1 MNPVDDALK
10 DPVPVPVP
18 VVSPPATDGLS
29 AAYAAQDDA
38 PKVKASM
45 RFGLWVLL
53 GLLILNIVLWFA
65 YTNTR
70 NVWGSSSESAV
81 QANIAAEKIGTPSL
95 SKAKTPAPAV
105 TPPVPTAA
113 TPPPVPV
120 PVLVSEK
127 TACMVWSFSNNT
139 DAKRADSRLAERA
152 WSGYTTELADEAST
166 HMAFVGPFSTQAQAD
181 AMLKKIVALKIKD
194 YSLLPSNSIALGVV
208 ATREAGQQLQ
218 QQLINRGLKD
228 VQLIER
234 QGKVKRNRYRFEQ
247 MTMSSLQALRQLV
260 DGVGTLTECGKP

>member
-1 MNPVDDALK
+1 MNTVDDALK
-10 DPVPVPVP
+10 EAVPMPVP

-29 AAYAAQDDA
+29 AAYAAHDDA
-38 PKVKASM
+38 PKVKASI

-53 GLLILNIVLWFA
+53 GLLLLNVALWF
-65 YTNTR
+65 THTSTR
-70 NVWGSSSESAV
+70 AVWGSSSESAV
-81 QANIAAEKIGTPSL
+81 QANMAAEKIGNPSL
-95 SKAKTPAPAV
+95 SKTKTSAPPV

-113 TPPPVPV
+113 TPPPA
-120 PVLVSEK
+120 PVLEK

-139 DAKRADSRLAERA
+139 DAKRADSRLAEQA
-152 WSGYTTELADEAST
+152 WGGYTTELADEAST
-166 HMAFVGPFSTQAQAD
+166 HMAFVGPFSTQAQAQ
-181 AMLKKIVALKIKD
+181 AMLKKIAALKIKD

-208 ATREAGQQLQ
+208 ATREGAQQLQ

-234 QGKVKRNRYRFEQ
+234 QGKIKRKRYRFEQ
-247 MTMSSLQALRQLV
+247 MAPSSMQALRQLV

>member
-29 AAYAAQDDA
+29 AAYAAHDDA
-38 PKVKASM
+38 PKAKASM
-45 RFGLWVLL
+45 RFGVWILL
-53 GLLILNIVLWFA
+53 GLLILNIVLWFV

-70 NVWGSSSESAV
+70 SVWGSSSESAV
-81 QANIAAEKIGTPSL
+81 QANIAAEKIGNPSL
-95 SKAKTPAPAV
+95 SKTKTSAPTV
-105 TPPVPTAA
+105 TPPVPAAA
-113 TPPPVPV
+113 TPPPAPL
-120 PVLVSEK
+120 PEK
-127 TACMVWSFSNNT
+127 TACMIWSFSNNA
-139 DAKRADSRLAERA
+139 DAKRADNRLAEQA
-152 WSGYTTELADEAST
+152 WGGYTTELADEAST

-181 AMLKKIVALKIKD
+181 AMLKKIAALKIKD

-208 ATREAGQQLQ
+208 ATREGAQQLQ

-260 DGVGTLTECGKP
+260 DGVGALTECGKP